1 MKTKETGPLISGLAV
16 ALVAAVTVSSMLRA
30 QTPPLRPGQY
40 ELKTEMSVAGQP
52 VKMPPRRDVH
62 CYTPE
67 ELQNLGKSMGHDKE
81 RNCKVVSSKATG
93 AALAFTTEC
102 PDPEG
107 KSIITGTVTHTSPES
122 YHAVVNLK
130 STTSRA
136 DDPFGGQ
143 GMSLDITGKRIG
155 DCTK

>member
-1 MKTKETGPLISGLAV
+1 MKTKGTDRLISGLA
-16 ALVAAVTVSSMLRA
+16 AAVVAVATLPSLLRA

-67 ELQNLGKSMGHDKE
+67 ELQNLGTSMGHDKAQ
-81 RNCKVVSSKATG
+81 NCKVVSSKTTG
-93 AALAFTTEC
+93 STLAFTTEC
-102 PDPEG
+102 PDAEG
-107 KSIITGTVTHTSPES
+107 KSIIAGTVTHTSPES
-122 YHAVVNLK
+122 YHAVVSMK
-130 STTSRA
+130 STSSRP
-136 DDPFGGQ
+136 DDPFGQ

-155 DCTK
+155 ECTK

>member
-1 MKTKETGPLISGLAV
+1 MKTKGTGRLISGLA
-16 ALVAAVTVSSMLRA
+16 AAMVAAATLSSLLRA

-62 CYTPE
+62 CYTAE
-67 ELQNLGKSMGHDKE
+67 ELQNLGTSVGHDKAQ
-81 RNCKVVSSKATG
+81 NCKVVSSKTTG
-93 AALAFTTEC
+93 PTLAFTTEC
-102 PDPEG
+102 PDPDG
-107 KSIITGTVTHTSPES
+107 KSIITGTVTHTSPET
-122 YHAVVNLK
+122 YHATVSLK
-130 STTSRA
+130 STSSRA
-136 DDPFGGQ
+136 DDPFGQ